1 MSPKQN
7 IDFLCSA
14 TILSYIINLNI
25 REAKDKKFLLQKIAK
40 LEGRDDDE
48 DRKRLTQR
56 RRVSRHDSV
65 DQHSSAYHRKAQ
77 QATAA
82 NNDVYNTQGPPG
94 GVNVVILT

>member
-1 MSPKQN
+1 MYTLPS
-7 IDFLCSA
+7 L
-14 TILSYIINLNI
+14 I
-25 REAKDKKFLLQKIAK
+25 RFQEAKDKKFLLQKIAK

-77 QATAA
+77 QAAAA